1 MKESAVMRR
10 LPIGA
15 RIFLAILAVS
25 ILTMTGVGVLVYL
38 KGSEILR
45 RKTGEELSLAAQV
58 HAHYVEHHLEDLLR
72 DLEHVGRLAPSWMLQ
87 EDRREKAD
95 PGGAPRELFQRS
107 ASYVQERFPWVLGMA
122 VRDAQGR
129 ILAASHGEKV
139 HSSRPPPYDPLG
151 LLKKAVLV
159 TFPSTTEGDP
169 QGPPLMEVGT
179 RIAATG
185 ADSRE
190 RYLTAVVNL
199 EELIGRVP
207 VPEYLGRSL
216 AIALGGTRGEHPVVL
231 VRNLAVSPDLRTRL
245 SQLLQGTDSRTH
257 PEPSPSGRETGP
269 FLWALSRLPR
279 LGWPLLAALP
289 ASSAHVPL
297 SQLFQVVVMGVA
309 VGIGLAF
316 LVALYASS
324 AMVQP
329 IKRLTQ
335 AFREFSKGNW
345 DVQVPV
351 TSSDEIG
358 ELTDGF
364 NEGVRFL
371 ASQHAKLRRFR
382 ALVHHS
388 QDAILLFSAS
398 GGITYC
404 NKAAFDLLGYTRRE
418 ELALKTL
425 SDFVCPRDKARF
437 EKTVWPAILEGRW
450 EGELHLCHQDSRPLV
465 AWARAGTI
473 PSDRE
478 GIRLLYAVLRDIS
491 ERKSYEKALQEAE
504 EYYRSL
510 FRSSQDAIVVTD
522 PQDVIIDVNEPAF
535 EATFGYAKQE
545 VVGRPIGDLY
555 DEAAGAPAPTGD
567 AWGKA
572 PGRLTLR
579 WKRKDGGVFLGETT
593 VDVLEGSRG
602 QRRGYLRV
610 VRDVSERVAF
620 LEKLEKAYNDLK
632 GLDQLKDRFLAGIS
646 HDLRSPL
653 IPVRAFLER
662 LLQRRWGPLTDKQ
675 EEFLRY
681 CLIGVDRELILVEE
695 LLDYTRL
702 QSGRLELRAEELDLQ
717 DVIRTSLFLLKVQ
730 AEAHHL
736 QVHVDMPRE
745 AVMMRGDYNK
755 LLRIFNNLF
764 SNAVKYNRPEGSV
777 SVRGRWVDEGR
788 FRVEIEDTGVGI
800 PRESLDHIFEHFYR
814 VEGERSGAVT
824 GAGIGLAVVRE
835 LVRLHQGRLEVQST
849 LGVGSVF
856 AVTFPTMG
864 PGEEAEKRDEEL
876 GRKRKG

>member
-1 MKESAVMRR
+1 
-10 LPIGA
+10 
-15 RIFLAILAVS
+15 
-25 ILTMTGVGVLVYL
+25 
-38 KGSEILR
+38 
-45 RKTGEELSLAAQV
+45 
-58 HAHYVEHHLEDLLR
+58 
-72 DLEHVGRLAPSWMLQ
+72 
-87 EDRREKAD
+87 
-95 PGGAPRELFQRS
+95 
-107 ASYVQERFPWVLGMA
+107 
-122 VRDAQGR
+122 
-129 ILAASHGEKV
+129 
-139 HSSRPPPYDPLG
+139 
-151 LLKKAVLV
+151 
-159 TFPSTTEGDP
+159 
-169 QGPPLMEVGT
+169 
-179 RIAATG
+179 
-185 ADSRE
+185 
-190 RYLTAVVNL
+190 
-199 EELIGRVP
+199 
-207 VPEYLGRSL
+207 
-216 AIALGGTRGEHPVVL
+216 
-231 VRNLAVSPDLRTRL
+231 
-245 SQLLQGTDSRTH
+245 
-257 PEPSPSGRETGP
+257 
-269 FLWALSRLPR
+269 
-279 LGWPLLAALP
+279 
-289 ASSAHVPL
+289 
-297 SQLFQVVVMGVA
+297 
-309 VGIGLAF
+309 
-316 LVALYASS
+316 
-324 AMVQP
+324 
-329 IKRLTQ
+329 
-335 AFREFSKGNW
+335 
-345 DVQVPV
+345 
-351 TSSDEIG
+351 
-358 ELTDGF
+358 
-364 NEGVRFL
+364 
-371 ASQHAKLRRFR
+371 
-382 ALVHHS
+382 
-388 QDAILLFSAS
+388 
-398 GGITYC
+398 
-404 NKAAFDLLGYTRRE
+404 
-418 ELALKTL
+418 
-425 SDFVCPRDKARF
+425 
-437 EKTVWPAILEGRW
+437 
-450 EGELHLCHQDSRPLV
+450 
-465 AWARAGTI
+465 
-473 PSDRE
+473 
-478 GIRLLYAVLRDIS
+478 
-491 ERKSYEKALQEAE
+491 
-504 EYYRSL
+504 
-510 FRSSQDAIVVTD
+510 
-522 PQDVIIDVNEPAF
+522 
-535 EATFGYAKQE
+535 
-545 VVGRPIGDLY
+545 
-555 DEAAGAPAPTGD
+555 
-567 AWGKA
+567 
-572 PGRLTLR
+572 LTLR

-730 AEAHHL
+730 AEAHRL

-864 PGEEAEKRDEEL
+864 PGEGAEKGDEEP